1 MKSLL
6 LVRHAKS
13 DRSMEVIRS
22 DWERPLNE
30 RGLQDAPKLG
40 MALAKL
46 GFIPDQAISSPAKR
60 AYTTAQLILGQTEYS
75 GEILMDTRIYSDGVE
90 GLLNCIKELD
100 SGIRNAAFF
109 GHNPTISEMIHYLL
123 RMGQVPVTPTGTMA
137 LIHFHAQSWESI
149 ESCRAELAFYL
160 IPRLL

>member
-13 DRSMEVIRS
+13 DRSMSTFLS
-22 DWERPLNE
+22 DRDRPLNE

-40 MALAKL
+40 KALAKL
-46 GFIPDQAISSPAKR
+46 GFIPEQAISSPANR
-60 AYTTAQLILGQTEYS
+60 AYTTAQLVLRQTDFS
-75 GEILMDTRIYSDGVE
+75 REILIDDRIYSEGFEGV
-90 GLLNCIKELD
+90 LNSIKELD
-100 SGIRNAAFF
+100 SDVQSAAIF
-109 GHNPTISEMIHYLL
+109 GHNPTISEMIHYFL

-137 LIHFHAQSWESI
+137 LIHFHAQSWRNI

>member
-1 MKSLL
+1 MRSLL

-13 DRSMEVIRS
+13 DRSMSTFLS
-22 DWERPLNE
+22 DRDRPLNE

-40 MALAKL
+40 KALARL
-46 GFIPDQAISSPAKR
+46 GFVPEQAISSPAKR
-60 AYTTAQLILGQTEYS
+60 ALTTAQLVLKQTDFAK
-75 GEILMDTRIYSDGVE
+75 EILIDDSIYSEGFE

-100 SGIRNAAFF
+100 PDIQSAAIF

-123 RMGQVPVTPTGTMA
+123 RMGQVPITPTGTMA
-137 LIHFHAQSWESI
+137 LIHFHAQSWGNVEN
-149 ESCRAELAFYL
+149 CRAEMAFYL